1 MGSNALKPTE
11 RHIERLAIIRH
22 QISYAQEQ
30 VRQPSPIHQLALNTM
45 QDFVESSLHVVA
57 ESHKIST
64 NGNAFDKLLEN
75 VVKAFPKTGLS
86 GYTVL
91 MKSMNKARVNFKHHG
106 NSSDVREVTSHL
118 TESIEFVRELTK
130 QAYGVDLDSISVAAF
145 IQNEKVKHHLEESD
159 EQWQAGD
166 EKAMFN
172 MRIAFDELIHDFTRR
187 KLWSPGT
194 TIFNTKPNFM
204 PNKTKLE
211 YLEVDK
217 LYEWIEN
224 IDNWVKYVAL
234 GIDMRRFAF
243 FDAYTPKV
251 NYSMN
256 RTPWGNFRNGVEVDE
271 DTYQKCRRFVIDT
284 ALALMQDDFD
294 FDPWNNR
301 KFD

>member
-1 MGSNALKPTE
+1 MSNTKKPTE

-30 VRQPSPIHQLALNTM
+30 VRQPSPMHQLALNTM

-57 ESHKIST
+57 ESHKIT
-64 NGNAFDKLLEN
+64 VNGSAFDNLLEN
-75 VVKAFPKTGLS
+75 VTKKFPETELS

-106 NSSDVREVTSHL
+106 NSSDIREVTAHL

-130 QAYGVDLDSISVAAF
+130 RAYGLDLDSISIVAF
-145 IQNEKVKHHLEESD
+145 IQNEKVKQHLEES
-159 EQWQAGD
+159 EKQWQAGD

-172 MRIAFDELIHDFTRR
+172 MRIAFDKLIHDYTHR
-187 KLWSPGT
+187 KLWSPAT
-194 TIFNTKPNFM
+194 TIFNTKPSFL
-204 PNKTKLE
+204 PNTSELQ
-211 YLEVDK
+211 YLGIDK
-217 LYEWIEN
+217 IYDWIEN
-224 IDNWVKYVAL
+224 IDSWVKYVAL
-234 GIDMRRFAF
+234 GIDMRRFSF
-243 FDAYTPKV
+243 FDAHTPDV
-251 NYSMN
+251 AYSMN
-256 RTPWGNFRNGVEVDE
+256 RTPLGSFRNGVEVND

>member
-1 MGSNALKPTE
+1 MSKSIKPTE

-57 ESHKIST
+57 ESHKIT
-64 NGNAFDKLLEN
+64 VNGNAFDNLLEN
-75 VVKAFPKTGLS
+75 VTKKFPGTELS

-106 NSSDVREVTSHL
+106 NSSDIREVTAHL
-118 TESIEFVRELTK
+118 TESIEFVRELAK
-130 QAYGVDLDSISVAAF
+130 EAYGIDLDSISIVAF
-145 IQNEKVKHHLEESD
+145 IQNEKVKQHLKES
-159 EQWQAGD
+159 EKQWQAGD

-172 MRIAFDELIHDFTRR
+172 MRIAFDELIHDYTHR

-194 TIFNTKPNFM
+194 TIFNTKPSFM
-204 PNKTKLE
+204 PNTSDLR
-211 YLEVDK
+211 YLGMDK
-217 LYEWIEN
+217 IYDWIEN
-224 IDNWVKYVAL
+224 IDSWVKYIAL

-243 FDAYTPKV
+243 FDAHTPNV
-251 NYSMN
+251 AYSMN
-256 RTPWGNFRNGVEVDE
+256 RTPHGNFRNGVEVNE